1 MNILLTGGAGFI
13 GSNIADAYTGRGHKV
28 IIIDNLKTGLEKNLC
43 YNCEFVNADIF
54 SDDLDKILR
63 GYDINIIN
71 HHAANID
78 LRKSI
83 TDPLYDARINIYG
96 SLNLFEFAR
105 RRNINKIIYASSGGS
120 VYGTQQY
127 YPADEKHPVN
137 PQTPYAISK
146 LAVEHYLHFYKKIH
160 GINYIILRY
169 SNVYGE
175 RQGLTGEAGVISIF
189 IRKLLS
195 GGKPLIFGNG
205 TNTRDF
211 LYVKD
216 AAFANLK
223 ALDYNGSTTLNISSG
238 KETCINDVYEEIK
251 SNLNSEMSRSH
262 TDPVEGEQ
270 ARSVLSNSA
279 AKGILG
285 WEPEFTLNEG
295 LKNTCEWFRNNL

>member
-13 GSNIADAYTGRGHKV
+13 GSNIADAYTRLGHKV
-28 IIIDNLKTGLEKNLC
+28 IILDNLKSGTRENLC
-43 YNCEFVNADIF
+43 FNCDFINGDIF
-54 SDDLDKILR
+54 KEDLDKLLTDYEI
-63 GYDINIIN
+63 DVIN

-78 LRKSI
+78 LRYSI
-83 TDPLYDARINIYG
+83 TDPLYDARNNILG
-96 SLNLFEFAR
+96 SLNLLEFAK
-105 RRNINKIIYASSGGS
+105 RRNINKIIFASSGGS

-146 LAVEHYLHFYKKIH
+146 LAVEHYLHFYKKFH

-195 GGKPLIFGNG
+195 CGKPLIFGDG

-211 LYVKD
+211 LYVRD
-216 AAFANLK
+216 AALANLK
-223 ALDYNGSTTLNISSG
+223 ALDYNGSATLNISTG
-238 KETCINDVYEEIK
+238 IETSINEVYEEIK
-251 SNLNSEMSRSH
+251 SNLNSDMNRSH

-270 ARSVLSNSA
+270 ARSVLSNSTA
-279 AKGILG
+279 AEILG
-285 WEPEFTLNEG
+285 WKPEFTLTEG